1 MFILG
6 VLKTLPLEKRN
17 KSRNRSLILMQDV
30 NRFQVSCY
38 KSEDHIQRSFLYTLE
53 EGVFGLEDEITQ
65 MPRPLSNV
73 MSLIESSSL
82 IQQFSGEDRRPPFKN
97 RRRLL
102 GDAAFRAMC
111 AAREFYRSV
120 RTSAFG
126 QPNVE
131 VG

>member
-30 NRFQVSCY
+30 NRFQVS
-38 KSEDHIQRSFLYTLE
+38 SFLYTLE

>member
-73 MSLIESSSL
+73 MSLIESSS
-82 IQQFSGEDRRPPFKN
+82 PPFKN